1 MADGE
6 ERIPMLDRESIVQ
19 LMEAMRENDIDDIL
33 LSDGG
38 EDGWKLRLRRQAAG
52 SQFAMAPA
60 PAVTAPAAA
69 APEPARPAADEPPG
83 EIVTAPVVGIF
94 YAAPSPESDPFVA
107 LGRRVAE
114 GDVLCII
121 EAMKLM
127 NEVTSTAAGEIA
139 EIYVRNGERV
149 EFGQKLFR
157 IIRPES

>member
-1 MADGE
+1 MTA
-6 ERIPMLDRESIVQ
+6 ESGV
-19 LMEAMRENDIDDIL
+19 
-33 LSDGG
+33 SD
-38 EDGWKLRLRRQAAG
+38 
-52 SQFAMAPA
+52 
-60 PAVTAPAAA
+60 
-69 APEPARPAADEPPG
+69 

-94 YAAPSPESDPFVA
+94 FAAPSPESDPFVA
-107 LGRRVAE
+107 LGEQVAE

-157 IIRPES
+157 VVRPES